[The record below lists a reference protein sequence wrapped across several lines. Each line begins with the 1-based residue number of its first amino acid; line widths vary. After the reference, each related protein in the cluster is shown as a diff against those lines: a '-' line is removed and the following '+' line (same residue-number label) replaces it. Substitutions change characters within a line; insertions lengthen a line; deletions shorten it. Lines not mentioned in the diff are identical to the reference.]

1 MKSTEK
7 FYREVHGA
15 AAMAL
20 LKLQEGTA
28 LTASD
33 VVYLSHAVEAVKEF
47 ACGLS
52 ERDKQAKARAD
63 RIQWIEAPNGIEV
76 AKVGRGWAHYSYSRH
91 NVLIFDSDGA
101 QVARFETLAGTKG
114 ANRLIRAWR
123 KKQ

>member
-1 MKSTEK
+1 MKSAEK

-20 LKLQEGTA
+20 LKLQEGTT

-52 ERDKQAKARAD
+52 ERDKQAKARAE
-63 RIQWIEAPNGIEV
+63 RIQWIEAPNGVSV
-76 AKVGRGWAHYSYSRH
+76 AAVGRRWAHYTFARKVA
-91 NVLIFDSDGA
+91 VLFDPDGA
-101 QVARFETLAGTKG
+101 QVARFEATSIESASRK
-114 ANRLIRAWR
+114 IRAWR

>member
-7 FYREVHGA
+7 FLREVHGA

-47 ACGLS
+47 ACGLADH
-52 ERDKQAKARAD
+52 DKQAKARAD
-63 RIQWIEAPNGIEV
+63 RIQWVYCGDRTMVAQYKGTTYRYSGAYRRVDRDTKAGWVEILKATSIESA
-76 AKVGRGWAHYSYSRH
+76 SR
-91 NVLIFDSDGA
+91 
-101 QVARFETLAGTKG
+101 K
-114 ANRLIRAWR
+114 IRAWR

>member
-7 FYREVHGA
+7 FLREVHGA

-47 ACGLS
+47 ACGLADH
-52 ERDKQAKARAD
+52 DKQAKARAD
-63 RIQWIEAPNGIEV
+63 RIQWVYCAE
-76 AKVGRGWAHYSYSRH
+76 RTM
-91 NVLIFDSDGA
+91 
-101 QVARFETLAGTKG
+101 VARYKGQTYRYSGVHRQVDADTKSG
-114 ANRLIRAWR
+114 WVCLFPATSIGSASRKIRAWR

>member
-1 MKSTEK
+1 MRSAEK

-15 AAMAL
+15 AAKAL

-52 ERDKQAKARAD
+52 ERTKQAKARAE
-63 RIQWIEAPNGIEV
+63 RIQWVYCGDRTMV
-76 AKVGRGWAHYSYSRH
+76 AKYKGSTYRYSGVHRQVDADTKSGWVCLFPATSIES
-91 NVLIFDSDGA
+91 
-101 QVARFETLAGTKG
+101 
-114 ANRLIRAWR
+114 ANRKIRAWR

>member
-1 MKSTEK
+1 MKSAEK

-52 ERDKQAKARAD
+52 ERTKQAKARAD
-63 RIQWIEAPNGIEV
+63 RIQWIETTSGPWV
-76 AKVGRGWAHYSYSRH
+76 ARIGKYTAEYSGNRRRAVVYGADL
-91 NVLIFDSDGA
+91 NVI
-101 QVARFETLAGTKG
+101 ARFEATSIESASRK
-114 ANRLIRAWR
+114 IRAWR